1 LAASNRPDLRAAE
14 VSVQAA
20 AEKAKWERSQVL
32 MMLAPTLSIKEIG
45 TDGLRAGPGLNMEI
59 PIFSRNQGKISRADA
74 EVVRTAKRYAA
85 LRARVEHEVADAYNR
100 TQKAQASLTQIAQQ
114 VRPPAEQS
122 IQLSQRAFDNGDI
135 TLLSVL
141 EATRQIHDINLR
153 EAEASS
159 ALQRALAE
167 LERAIGRSL

>member
-1 LAASNRPDLRAAE
+1 
-14 VSVQAA
+14 
-20 AEKAKWERSQVL
+20 
-32 MMLAPTLSIKEIG
+32 M
-45 TDGLRAGPGLNMEI
+45 
-59 PIFSRNQGKISRADA
+59 
-74 EVVRTAKRYAA
+74 
-85 LRARVEHEVADAYNR
+85 ADAYNR
-100 TQKAQASLTQIAQQ
+100 GLRAQASLTQIRQQ

-122 IQLSQRAFDNGDI
+122 IQLSQRAYDNGDVS
-135 TLLSVL
+135 LLSVL